1 MPRTCLACSSS
12 EREAI
17 DKALVAG
24 EPLRNIAK
32 RVSLSPAGL
41 LRHKSHIS
49 QNIVKA
55 ADSDEGNQYS
65 GLIVISIPGW
75 RDQSSERSD
84 AGFCIL

>member
-1 MPRTCLACSSS
+1 MLY
-12 EREAI
+12 
-17 DKALVAG
+17 
-24 EPLRNIAK
+24 
-32 RVSLSPAGL
+32 
-41 LRHKSHIS
+41 
-49 QNIVKA
+49 